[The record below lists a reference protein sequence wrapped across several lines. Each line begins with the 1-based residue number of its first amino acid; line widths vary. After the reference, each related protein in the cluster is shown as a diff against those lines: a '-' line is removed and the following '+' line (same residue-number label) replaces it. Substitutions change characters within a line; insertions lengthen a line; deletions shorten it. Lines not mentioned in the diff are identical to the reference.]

1 MKKVRV
7 GINGMGR
14 IGRTVLR
21 EIFNLNHPVLEVV
34 AVNNPGVSETYVHL
48 LRYDSNHGKFLKQ
61 VDFKDG
67 ILTIDS
73 KKVLF
78 FNSSDP
84 KDIPWDKA
92 NVDLVIDSTGKF
104 KDKEALSKHLRGSV
118 KKVMMCAPG
127 KNLDGTFVMGV
138 NNQTFD
144 PAKHQIF
151 SNASC
156 TTNCLAPVA
165 KVIHDNF
172 GIENGMMTT
181 VHSYTLDQNIL
192 DSSHKD
198 LRRARAGAV
207 SIIPTSTGAAKAI
220 GLVIPE
226 LTGKLDGFSLRV
238 PTPNVSL
245 VDLTVYLKKKASIAE
260 INQTLKDAA
269 MKHLKGI
276 IEYTE
281 EELVSV
287 DYMSN
292 PNSAIIDSKL
302 TNVVGNMVKIV
313 SWYDN
318 EFGFSRRVID
328 LASYAGERM

>member
-34 AVNNPGVSETYVHL
+34 AINNPGVPERYIHL
-48 LRYDSNHGKFLKQ
+48 LRYDSCHGKFLKS

-67 ILTIDS
+67 IITIDS
-73 KKVLF
+73 KKVNF
-78 FNSSDP
+78 FNAQDP
-84 KDIPWDKA
+84 KDIPWDQAK
-92 NVDLVIDSTGKF
+92 VDLVIDSTGIF
-104 KDKEALSKHLRGSV
+104 KDKDALSRHLKGSV

-127 KNLDGTFVMGV
+127 KGLDGTFVIGV
-138 NNQTFD
+138 NHKNYN
-144 PAKHQIF
+144 PAKHHVI

-165 KVIHDNF
+165 KVIHEKF

-181 VHSYTLDQNIL
+181 VHSYTLDQSIL
-192 DSSHKD
+192 DASHKD
-198 LRRARAGAV
+198 PRRARAGAI
-207 SIIPTSTGAAKAI
+207 SIIPTTTGAAKAI

-226 LTGKLDGFSLRV
+226 LAGILDGFSLRV

-245 VDLTVYLKKKASIAE
+245 VDFTANLKTNGSVAE
-260 INQTLKDAA
+260 INKVLKEAA
-269 MKHLKGI
+269 MGPFKGI
-276 IEYTE
+276 MDYTE
-281 EELVSV
+281 EELVSI

-292 PNSAIIDSKL
+292 PHSSIIDSKL
-302 TNVVGNMVKIV
+302 TMGIGKMVKIIA
-313 SWYDN
+313 WYDN

-328 LASYAGERM
+328 LAALVGEQM

>member
-34 AVNNPGVSETYVHL
+34 AINNPGVPERYIHL
-48 LRYDSNHGKFLKQ
+48 LRYDSCHGKFLKS

-67 ILTIDS
+67 IITIDS
-73 KKVLF
+73 KKVNF
-78 FNSSDP
+78 FNAQDP
-84 KDIPWDKA
+84 KDIPWDQAK
-92 NVDLVIDSTGKF
+92 VDLVIDSTGIF
-104 KDKEALSKHLRGSV
+104 KDKDALSRHLKGSV

-127 KNLDGTFVMGV
+127 KGLDGTFVIGV
-138 NNQTFD
+138 NHKNYN
-144 PAKHQIF
+144 PAKHHVI

-165 KVIHDNF
+165 KVIHEKF

-181 VHSYTLDQNIL
+181 VHSYTLDQSIL
-192 DSSHKD
+192 DASHKD
-198 LRRARAGAV
+198 PRRARAGAI
-207 SIIPTSTGAAKAI
+207 SIIPTTTGAAKAI

-226 LTGKLDGFSLRV
+226 LAGILDGFSLRV

-245 VDLTVYLKKKASIAE
+245 VDFTANLKTNGSVAE
-260 INQTLKDAA
+260 INKVLKEAA
-269 MKHLKGI
+269 MGPFKGI
-276 IEYTE
+276 MDYTE
-281 EELVSV
+281 EELVSI

-292 PNSAIIDSKL
+292 PHSSIIDSKL
-302 TNVVGNMVKIV
+302 TMGIGKMVKII

-328 LASYAGERM
+328 LASLVGEQM

>member
-34 AVNNPGVSETYVHL
+34 AINNPGISETYVHL

-73 KKVLF
+73 KKVIF
-78 FNSSDP
+78 FNSPDP

-104 KDKEALSKHLRGSV
+104 KDREALSKHLKGSV

-138 NNQTFD
+138 NNQSFD

-165 KVIHDNF
+165 KVIHDKY

-207 SIIPTSTGAAKAI
+207 SIIPTVTGAAKAI

-245 VDLTVYLKKKASIAE
+245 VDLTVYLKKNASIAE
-260 INQTLKDAA
+260 INQTLKDAS

-302 TNVVGNMVKIV
+302 TNVIGNMVKIV